1 MNLSEVTER
10 ISRKLESNG
19 AQPDRQKIES
29 RLRRLVEE
37 FGVNAAEA
45 ERTVTADLAREY
57 NLTSVGVGGNSS
69 TDLRQISEVAPNDWV
84 TIEGKVV
91 ALTRPVSP
99 SMAQTGIIAD
109 SSGAIRFVAWARGN
123 PPAME
128 YGRWYRIES
137 AVIHE
142 YKGTPSLD
150 IHSGTTISG
159 IEKDI
164 PVIPTI
170 TPIAELKPGVGSVR
184 AKFIQE
190 WETSHD
196 RMLQTGLLGDETG
209 TIKFVIWK
217 EDGAGS
223 SGTGPAAPKE
233 PLGKDKLVP
242 DTVYTIYY
250 ATVDEYNGRLSL
262 ALNTATSIPEEG
274 EDIEVGRTETE
285 IRGALVHVAP
295 GSGLIKRCPV
305 EGCNRTL
312 SRQNY
317 CPVHEIQPEFRYDLR
332 LKGVLDDGVHAK
344 NVLMQREVVEAL
356 AGITLEEAVQ
366 IAETNPLGMDEIFY
380 RIRNTVLG
388 RYYTCSGNEF
398 GGRLL
403 VNSCTP
409 IVFEPAELAALLNR
423 AGGEPA

>member
-1 MNLSEVTER
+1 MSLSEVTER
-10 ISRKLESNG
+10 ISRKLEAKG

-37 FGVNAAEA
+37 FGVNTAEA
-45 ERTVTADLAREY
+45 ERTVTGDLAREY
-57 NLTSVGVGGNSS
+57 NLTGVGS
-69 TDLRQISEVAPNDWV
+69 TSTELRPMSEIAPGEWV
-84 TIEGKVV
+84 TIEGKIV
-91 ALTRPVSP
+91 ALTPSLSP
-99 SMAQTGIIAD
+99 SIAQNGIIAD
-109 SSGAIRFVAWARGN
+109 SSGAMRFVAWARGN

-128 YGRWYRIES
+128 YGHWYRIES
-137 AVIHE
+137 AVVDE
-142 YKGTPSLD
+142 YKGAPNLK
-150 IHSGTTISG
+150 IHSGTTIARM
-159 IEKDI
+159 EKDA
-164 PVIPTI
+164 PLLPSI

-184 AKFIQE
+184 AKVIQN
-190 WETSHD
+190 WEVSHD

-217 EDGAGS
+217 E
-223 SGTGPAAPKE
+223 E
-233 PLGKDKLVP
+233 GKDKLEL
-242 DTVYTIYY
+242 DAVYNIFY

-262 ALNTATSIPEEG
+262 ALNTAMYISDEG
-274 EDIEVGRTETE
+274 DIEVGRNETE
-285 IRGALVHVAP
+285 IQGALVHIAP

-332 LKGVLDDGVHAK
+332 LKAVLDDGILAK
-344 NVLMQREVVEAL
+344 NILMQREVVERL
-356 AGITLEEAVQ
+356 AGITLDEAVG

-380 RIRNTVLG
+380 RIRNAVLG

-403 VNSCTP
+403 VDSCTP
-409 IVFEPAELAALLNR
+409 ATFKPEELASLLNR
-423 AGGEPA
+423 AGGEAA

>member
-1 MNLSEVTER
+1 MTLSEVTER
-10 ISRKLESNG
+10 ISRKLEAKG

-37 FGVNAAEA
+37 FGVNTDEA

-57 NLTSVGVGGNSS
+57 NVTGVGSSS
-69 TDLRQISEVAPNDWV
+69 TELRPIHEIVPGEWV
-84 TIEGKVV
+84 TIEGKIV
-91 ALTRPVSP
+91 ALTPPVSP
-99 SMAQTGIIAD
+99 SIAQTGIIAD
-109 SSGAIRFVAWARGN
+109 SSGAMRFVTWARGN

-128 YGRWYRIES
+128 YGHWYRLES
-137 AVIHE
+137 AVVDE
-142 YKGTPSLD
+142 YKGAPNLK
-150 IHSGTTISG
+150 IHSGTTISRV
-159 IEKDI
+159 EEDT
-164 PVIPTI
+164 PLLPSI

-184 AKFIQE
+184 AKFIQQ
-190 WETSHD
+190 WEASHD

-217 EDGAGS
+217 EEGAGS

-233 PLGKDKLVP
+233 TLGKDKLELDV
-242 DTVYTIYY
+242 VYNVFY

-262 ALNTATSIPEEG
+262 ALNTAMYIADEG
-274 EDIEVGRTETE
+274 DIEVGRAETE
-285 IRGALVHVAP
+285 IQGALVHVAP

-332 LKGVLDDGVHAK
+332 LKGVLDDGVRAR

-356 AGITLEEAVQ
+356 TGITLEEAVQ

-380 RIRNTVLG
+380 RIRNAVLG
-388 RYYTCSGNEF
+388 RYYTCDGNEF

-403 VNSCTP
+403 VNSCNP
-409 IVFEPAELAALLNR
+409 IVFEPAELAGLLNR

>member
-10 ISRKLESNG
+10 ISRKLEANG

-45 ERTVTADLAREY
+45 ERTVTADLAREHH
-57 NLTSVGVGGNSS
+57 LTGVGVGGNSA
-69 TDLRQISEVAPNDWV
+69 TELRQIHDVAPNDWV

-99 SMAQTGIIAD
+99 TMAQTGIIAD

-123 PPAME
+123 PPVME
-128 YGRWYRIES
+128 NNHWYRIES

-142 YKGTPSLD
+142 YKGTPNLD
-150 IHSGTTISG
+150 IHSGTTISE

-164 PVIPTI
+164 PIIPSV
-170 TPIAELKPGVGSVR
+170 TPIAELTPGVGSVR

-190 WETSHD
+190 WESSHD

-217 EDGAGS
+217 E
-223 SGTGPAAPKE
+223 E
-233 PLGKDKLVP
+233 GKDKLEL

-262 ALNTATSIPEEG
+262 TLNSATSIPEEG
-274 EDIEVGRTETE
+274 GHIEVGRQETE
-285 IRGALVHVAP
+285 IQGALVHIAP

-332 LKGVLDDGVHAK
+332 LKAVLDDGVHAK
-344 NVLMQREVVEAL
+344 NVLMQREMVEKL
-356 AGITLEEAVQ
+356 AGITLDEAVQ

-380 RIRNTVLG
+380 RIRNAVLG

-403 VNSCTP
+403 VNSCSP
-409 IVFEPAELAALLNR
+409 ITFEPAELAALLNR

>member
-10 ISRKLESNG
+10 ISRKLEAKG

-29 RLRRLVEE
+29 RLRRLAEE
-37 FGVNAAEA
+37 FGVNIDEA
-45 ERTVTADLAREY
+45 ERTVTADLAREH
-57 NLTSVGVGGNSS
+57 NVTGVGSSS
-69 TDLRQISEVAPNDWV
+69 TELRPISEIVPGEWV
-84 TIEGKVV
+84 TIEGKIV
-91 ALTRPVSP
+91 ALTPPVSP
-99 SMAQTGIIAD
+99 SIAQTGIIAD
-109 SSGAIRFVAWARGN
+109 SSGAMRFVAWARGN

-128 YGRWYRIES
+128 YGHWYRLES
-137 AVIHE
+137 AVVDE
-142 YKGTPSLD
+142 YRGAPNLK
-150 IHSGTTISG
+150 IHSGTTISRM
-159 IEKDI
+159 ERDA
-164 PVIPTI
+164 PLLPSI
-170 TPIAELKPGVGSVR
+170 TPIAELKPGIGSVR
-184 AKFIQE
+184 AKVIQD
-190 WETSHD
+190 WDVTHD

-217 EDGAGS
+217 E
-223 SGTGPAAPKE
+223 E
-233 PLGKDKLVP
+233 GKDRLEL
-242 DTVYTIYY
+242 DTVYNIFY

-262 ALNTATSIPEEG
+262 ALNTAMYIADEG
-274 EDIEVGRTETE
+274 DIEVGRAETE
-285 IRGALVHVAP
+285 IQGALVHIAP

-332 LKGVLDDGVHAK
+332 IKAVLDDGIRAR

-356 AGITLEEAVQ
+356 TGITLDEAVQ

-388 RYYTCSGNEF
+388 RYYTCSGSEF

-409 IVFEPAELAALLNR
+409 IAFEPEELAALLNR

>member
-10 ISRKLESNG
+10 ISRKLEAKG

-45 ERTVTADLAREY
+45 ERTVTGDLAREY
-57 NLTSVGVGGNSS
+57 KVTNIGGTS
-69 TDLRQISEVAPNDWV
+69 TELRPISDIVPGEWV
-84 TIEGKVV
+84 TIEGKIV
-91 ALTRPVSP
+91 ALTPALSP
-99 SMAQTGIIAD
+99 SIAQSGIVAD
-109 SSGAIRFVAWARGN
+109 SSGAMRFVTWTRANA
-123 PPAME
+123 PAME
-128 YGRWYRIES
+128 YGHWYRIES
-137 AVIHE
+137 AVVDE
-142 YKGTPSLD
+142 YKGAPNLK
-150 IHSGTTISG
+150 IHSGTTISRM
-159 IEKDI
+159 EKDA
-164 PVIPTI
+164 PLLPSI

-184 AKFIQE
+184 AKVVQD
-190 WETSHD
+190 WEVSHE

-209 TIKFVIWK
+209 TIKFVTWN
-217 EDGAGS
+217 E
-223 SGTGPAAPKE
+223 E
-233 PLGKDKLVP
+233 GKDKL
-242 DTVYTIYY
+242 DLDAVYNIFY

-262 ALNTATSIPEEG
+262 TLNTAMYIADEG
-274 EDIEVGRTETE
+274 DIEVGRSETE
-285 IRGALVHVAP
+285 IQGALVHIAP

-332 LKGVLDDGVHAK
+332 IKAVLDDGIRAK

-356 AGITLEEAVQ
+356 TGITLEEAVS

-380 RIRNTVLG
+380 RMRNTVLG
-388 RYYTCSGNEF
+388 RYYTCSGSEF

-409 IVFEPAELAALLNR
+409 IAFEPAELAALLNR

>member
-10 ISRKLESNG
+10 ISRKLEAKG
-19 AQPDRQKIES
+19 AQPDQQKIES

-37 FGVNAAEA
+37 FGVNVDEA
-45 ERTVTADLAREY
+45 ERTVTGDLAREY
-57 NLTSVGVGGNSS
+57 NVTGIGSSS
-69 TDLRQISEVAPNDWV
+69 TELRPIHEIVPGEWV
-84 TIEGKVV
+84 TIEGKIV
-91 ALTRPVSP
+91 ALTPPVSP
-99 SMAQTGIIAD
+99 SIAQTGIIAD
-109 SSGAIRFVAWARGN
+109 SSGAIRFVTWARAN
-123 PPAME
+123 APAME
-128 YGRWYRIES
+128 YGHWYRLES
-137 AVIHE
+137 AVVDE
-142 YKGTPSLD
+142 YKGAPNLK
-150 IHSGTTISG
+150 IHSGTTISRV
-159 IEKDI
+159 EEDT
-164 PVIPTI
+164 PLLPSI
-170 TPIAELKPGVGSVR
+170 TPITELKPGVGSVR
-184 AKFIQE
+184 AKFIQD
-190 WETSHD
+190 WDASHD

-217 EDGAGS
+217 E
-223 SGTGPAAPKE
+223 E
-233 PLGKDKLVP
+233 GKDKL
-242 DTVYTIYY
+242 DLDAVYNIFY

-262 ALNTATSIPEEG
+262 ALNTAMYIADEG
-274 EDIEVGRTETE
+274 DIEVGRTETE
-285 IRGALVHVAP
+285 IRGALVHIAP

-332 LKGVLDDGVHAK
+332 IKAVLDDGIRAK

-356 AGITLEEAVQ
+356 TGITLEEAVS

-380 RIRNTVLG
+380 RMRNTVLG
-388 RYYTCSGNEF
+388 RYYTCSGSEF

-409 IVFEPAELAALLNR
+409 IAFEPAELAALLNR

>member
-10 ISRKLESNG
+10 ISRKLEAKG

-29 RLRRLVEE
+29 RLSRLVEE
-37 FGVNAAEA
+37 FGVNVDEA

-57 NLTSVGVGGNSS
+57 NVTGVGSSS
-69 TDLRQISEVAPNDWV
+69 TELRPIHEIVPGEWV
-84 TIEGKVV
+84 TIEGKIV
-91 ALTRPVSP
+91 ALTPPVSP
-99 SMAQTGIIAD
+99 SIAQTGIIAD
-109 SSGAIRFVAWARGN
+109 SSGAIRFVTWARAN
-123 PPAME
+123 APAME
-128 YGRWYRIES
+128 YGHWYRLES
-137 AVIHE
+137 AVVDE
-142 YKGTPSLD
+142 YKGAPNLK
-150 IHSGTTISG
+150 IHSGTTIAQM
-159 IEKDI
+159 EKDA
-164 PVIPTI
+164 PLLPSI

-184 AKFIQE
+184 AKFVQE
-190 WETSHD
+190 WEASHD

-217 EDGAGS
+217 EDGAG
-223 SGTGPAAPKE
+223 PAAPE
-233 PLGKDKLVP
+233 ETPGKDKL
-242 DTVYTIYY
+242 DLDAVYNIYY

-262 ALNTATSIPEEG
+262 ALNTAMYIADEG
-274 EDIEVGRTETE
+274 DIEVGRTETE
-285 IRGALVHVAP
+285 IQGALVHVAP

-332 LKGVLDDGVHAK
+332 IKAVLDDGIRAR

-356 AGITLEEAVQ
+356 AGITLDEAIQ

-380 RIRNTVLG
+380 RIRNMVLG

-409 IVFEPAELAALLNR
+409 IVFQPEELAALLNR

>member
-10 ISRKLESNG
+10 ISRKLEAKG

-29 RLRRLVEE
+29 RLSRLVEE
-37 FGVNAAEA
+37 FGVNLDEA
-45 ERTVTADLAREY
+45 ERTVTADLAREH
-57 NLTSVGVGGNSS
+57 NVTGVGGSS
-69 TDLRQISEVAPNDWV
+69 TEIRPIHEIVPGEWV
-84 TIEGKVV
+84 TIEGKIV
-91 ALTRPVSP
+91 ALTPPVSP
-99 SMAQTGIIAD
+99 SIAQTGIIAD
-109 SSGAIRFVAWARGN
+109 SSGAMRFVTWARAN
-123 PPAME
+123 APTME
-128 YGRWYRIES
+128 YGHWYRLES
-137 AVIHE
+137 AVVDE
-142 YKGTPSLD
+142 YKGAPNLK
-150 IHSGTTISG
+150 IHSGTTIAQM
-159 IEKDI
+159 EKDA
-164 PVIPTI
+164 PLLPSI

-190 WETSHD
+190 WEASHD

-217 EDGAGS
+217 EEGEG
-223 SGTGPAAPKE
+223 KE
-233 PLGKDKLVP
+233 KL
-242 DTVYTIYY
+242 DLDAVYNIFY

-262 ALNTATSIPEEG
+262 ALNTAMYITDEG
-274 EDIEVGRTETE
+274 DIEVGRTETE

-332 LKGVLDDGVHAK
+332 IKAVLDDGIRAR

-356 AGITLEEAVQ
+356 TGITLDEAVS

-409 IVFEPAELAALLNR
+409 IVFQPEELASLLNR

>member
-10 ISRKLESNG
+10 ISRKLEANG

-37 FGVNAAEA
+37 FGGNAAEA
-45 ERTVTADLAREY
+45 ERTVTADLAREHH
-57 NLTSVGVGGNSS
+57 LTGVGMGGNSA
-69 TDLRQISEVAPNDWV
+69 TELRQIRDVAPNDWV

-91 ALTRPVSP
+91 ALTKPVSP

-128 YGRWYRIES
+128 YGQWYRVES
-137 AVIHE
+137 AVVDE
-142 YKGTPSLD
+142 YRGTPNLS
-150 IHSGTTISG
+150 IHSGTTISPV
-159 IEKDI
+159 EKDI
-164 PVIPTI
+164 PLLPSI

-184 AKFIQE
+184 AKVIQD
-190 WETSHD
+190 WEVTHD
-196 RMLQTGLLGDETG
+196 RMLQTGLLGDESG

-217 EDGAGS
+217 E
-223 SGTGPAAPKE
+223 E
-233 PLGKDKLVP
+233 GKDKLEL
-242 DTVYTIYY
+242 DAVYNIFY

-262 ALNTATSIPEEG
+262 ALNTAMYITDEG
-274 EDIEVGRTETE
+274 DIEVGRQETE
-285 IRGALVHVAP
+285 IQGALVHIAP

-332 LKGVLDDGVHAK
+332 LKAVLDDGVHAK
-344 NVLMQREVVEAL
+344 NVLMQREMVEKL
-356 AGITLEEAVQ
+356 AGITLDEAVQ

-380 RIRNTVLG
+380 RIRNAVLG

-403 VNSCTP
+403 VNSCSP
-409 IVFEPAELAALLNR
+409 ITFEPAELAALLNR

>member
-1 MNLSEVTER
+1 MSLSEVTER
-10 ISRKLESNG
+10 ISRKLEAKG

-37 FGVNAAEA
+37 FGVNTAEA
-45 ERTVTADLAREY
+45 ERTVTGDLAREY
-57 NLTSVGVGGNSS
+57 NLTGVGS
-69 TDLRQISEVAPNDWV
+69 TSTELRPMSEIAPGEWV
-84 TIEGKVV
+84 TIEGKIV
-91 ALTRPVSP
+91 ALTPSLSP
-99 SMAQTGIIAD
+99 SIAQNGIIAD
-109 SSGAIRFVAWARGN
+109 SSGAMRFVAWARGN

-128 YGRWYRIES
+128 YGHWYRIES
-137 AVIHE
+137 AVVDE
-142 YKGTPSLD
+142 YKGAPNLK
-150 IHSGTTISG
+150 IHSGTTIARM
-159 IEKDI
+159 EKDA
-164 PVIPTI
+164 PLLPSI

-184 AKFIQE
+184 AKVIQN
-190 WETSHD
+190 WEVSHD

-217 EDGAGS
+217 E
-223 SGTGPAAPKE
+223 E
-233 PLGKDKLVP
+233 GKDKLEL
-242 DTVYTIYY
+242 DAVYNIFY

-262 ALNTATSIPEEG
+262 ALNTAMYISDEG
-274 EDIEVGRTETE
+274 DIEVGRNETE
-285 IRGALVHVAP
+285 IQGALVHIAP

-332 LKGVLDDGVHAK
+332 LKGVLDDGIRAK
-344 NVLMQREVVEAL
+344 NVLMQREVVERL
-356 AGITLEEAVQ
+356 AGITLEEAVG

-380 RIRNTVLG
+380 RIRNAVLG

-403 VNSCTP
+403 VDSCTP
-409 IVFEPAELAALLNR
+409 ATFKPEELASLLNR
-423 AGGEPA
+423 AGGEAA

>member
-10 ISRKLESNG
+10 ISRKLEAKG

-37 FGVNAAEA
+37 FGVNIDEA
-45 ERTVTADLAREY
+45 ERTVTADLAREH
-57 NLTSVGVGGNSS
+57 NVTGVGNSS
-69 TDLRQISEVAPNDWV
+69 TELRPIHEIVPGEWV
-84 TIEGKVV
+84 TIEGKIV
-91 ALTRPVSP
+91 ALTPPVSP
-99 SMAQTGIIAD
+99 SIAQTGIIAD
-109 SSGAIRFVAWARGN
+109 SSGAMRFVTWTRANA
-123 PPAME
+123 PAME
-128 YGRWYRIES
+128 YGHWYRIES
-137 AVIHE
+137 AVVDE
-142 YKGTPSLD
+142 YKGAPNLK
-150 IHSGTTISG
+150 IHSGTTISRM
-159 IEKDI
+159 EKDA
-164 PVIPTI
+164 PLLPSI

-190 WETSHD
+190 WEVSHD

-217 EDGAGS
+217 E
-223 SGTGPAAPKE
+223 E
-233 PLGKDKLVP
+233 GKDRLEL
-242 DTVYTIYY
+242 DAVYNIFY

-262 ALNTATSIPEEG
+262 ALNTAMYITDEG
-274 EDIEVGRTETE
+274 DIEVGRAETE
-285 IRGALVHVAP
+285 IQGALVHVAP

-332 LKGVLDDGVHAK
+332 IKAVLDDGIRAR

-356 AGITLEEAVQ
+356 TGITLDEAVS
-366 IAETNPLGMDEIFY
+366 IAETNPLGLDEIFY
-380 RIRNTVLG
+380 RIRNMVLG
-388 RYYTCSGNEF
+388 RYYTCSGSEF

-409 IVFEPAELAALLNR
+409 IAFEPAELAALLNR

>member
-10 ISRKLESNG
+10 ISRKLEAKG

-29 RLRRLVEE
+29 RLRRLAEE
-37 FGVNAAEA
+37 FGVNIDEA

-57 NLTSVGVGGNSS
+57 NLTGVGNTS
-69 TDLRQISEVAPNDWV
+69 TELRPINEIVPGEWV
-84 TIEGKVV
+84 TIEGKIV
-91 ALTRPVSP
+91 ALTPPVSP
-99 SMAQTGIIAD
+99 SIAQTGIVAD
-109 SSGAIRFVAWARGN
+109 SSGAIRFVTWTRANA
-123 PPAME
+123 PAME
-128 YGRWYRIES
+128 YGHWYRIES
-137 AVIHE
+137 AVVDE
-142 YKGTPSLD
+142 YKGAPNLK
-150 IHSGTTISG
+150 IHSGTTISRM
-159 IEKDI
+159 EKDV
-164 PVIPTI
+164 PLLPSI
-170 TPIAELKPGVGSVR
+170 TPIEELKPGVGSVR
-184 AKFIQE
+184 AKVIQD
-190 WETSHD
+190 WEVSHD

-217 EDGAGS
+217 E
-223 SGTGPAAPKE
+223 E
-233 PLGKDKLVP
+233 GKDKL
-242 DTVYTIYY
+242 DLDAVYNIFY

-262 ALNTATSIPEEG
+262 ALNTAMYITDEG
-274 EDIEVGRTETE
+274 DIEVGRNETE
-285 IRGALVHVAP
+285 IQGALVHVAP

-332 LKGVLDDGVHAK
+332 LKAVLDDGIRAR
-344 NVLMQREVVEAL
+344 NVLMQREIVEAL
-356 AGITLEEAVQ
+356 AGITLDEAVG

-388 RYYTCSGNEF
+388 RYYTCSGSEF

-409 IVFEPAELAALLNR
+409 ITFKPEELAALLNR

>member
-10 ISRKLESNG
+10 ISQKLEAKG

-29 RLRRLVEE
+29 RLHRLIEE

-45 ERTVTADLAREY
+45 ERTVTADLAREH
-57 NLTSVGVGGNSS
+57 NVTGVGNTS
-69 TDLRQISEVAPNDWV
+69 TELRPISEIVPGEWV
-84 TIEGKVV
+84 TIEGKIV
-91 ALTRPVSP
+91 ALTPPVSP
-99 SMAQTGIIAD
+99 SIAQTGIIAD
-109 SSGAIRFVAWARGN
+109 SSGAMRFVTWTRANA
-123 PPAME
+123 PAME
-128 YGRWYRIES
+128 YGHWYRIES
-137 AVIHE
+137 AVVDE
-142 YKGTPSLD
+142 YKGAPNLK
-150 IHSGTTISG
+150 IHSGTTISQM
-159 IEKDI
+159 ERDA
-164 PVIPTI
+164 PLLPSI

-184 AKFIQE
+184 AKVIQD
-190 WETSHD
+190 WEVTHD

-217 EDGAGS
+217 E
-223 SGTGPAAPKE
+223 E
-233 PLGKDKLVP
+233 NKDKL
-242 DTVYTIYY
+242 DLDAVYNIFY

-262 ALNTATSIPEEG
+262 ALNTAMYITDEG
-274 EDIEVGRTETE
+274 DIEVGRSETE
-285 IRGALVHVAP
+285 ARGALVHVAP

-332 LKGVLDDGVHAK
+332 IKAVLDDGVRAR
-344 NVLMQREVVEAL
+344 NVLMQRDIVETL
-356 AGITLEEAVQ
+356 AGITLEEAIQ

-380 RIRNTVLG
+380 RIRNAVLG

-409 IVFEPAELAALLNR
+409 VTFEPAELAALLNR
-423 AGGEPA
+423 AGGEAA